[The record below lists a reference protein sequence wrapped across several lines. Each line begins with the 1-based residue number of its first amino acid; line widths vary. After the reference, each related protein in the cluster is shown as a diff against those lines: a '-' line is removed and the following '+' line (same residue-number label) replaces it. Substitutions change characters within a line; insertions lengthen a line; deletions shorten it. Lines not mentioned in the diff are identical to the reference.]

1 MSAQSFPGCREG
13 NWSVLH
19 EARELLAEG
28 LSRLFMWRHSCE
40 PEASARV
47 MEAWPLRFKGQAAE
61 LDSTSGGAISRARDE
76 PQAIPA
82 HLGRSLKSLFWVR
95 AWRNKSHLCWVYA
108 SVSPAHSGP
117 QRLKTDPPS
126 RLLSGSRHTRL
137 SQPPGRSAG
146 AQNWRL
152 CPLGGFLPDSLRFHR
167 ISKTY
172 NMTSSVQVPP
182 HPANFPG
189 NRETVTRP
197 TVRGQR
203 RGVWPLYTFT
213 NSAWEGRCKK
223 DTPTL
228 YPKAP
233 LFQHLYSLSQSWAGR
248 AESNGG
254 KKAGAEGARR
264 AACRGGRGKRRA
276 ALLSC
281 RGSSSPKFPG
291 SRPRPARPRPA
302 WSRAP
307 GWTPCIGP
315 SRSSPPSLRGD
326 LRKLPFLGTWGK
338 PTGVPRRTDAA
349 RNRPLNSG
357 CGLGSVHK
365 GKGCAPLDF
374 LLLHTPPLTAT
385 PHLCIYKEGSGG
397 PCGWKGI

>member
-126 RLLSGSRHTRL
+126 RMLSGSRHTRL

-248 AESNGG
+248 AESSGG

-264 AACRGGRGKRRA
+264 AACEA
-276 ALLSC
+276 AEASAERPFC
-281 RGSSSPKFPG
+281 PVEGAPAPNFPAPAPG
-291 SRPRPARPRPA
+291 PPAPARPGAGLRAGPLQRPEPQLPA
-302 WSRAP
+302 FPARGPQKAALPGHLGKTHWGAKTHRCRAEPTPQLRMRAGQRPQGERMCAP
-307 GWTPCIGP
+307 GFPAPPYTPAHCH
-315 SRSSPPSLRGD
+315 
-326 LRKLPFLGTWGK
+326 
-338 PTGVPRRTDAA
+338 PTSMY
-349 RNRPLNSG
+349 L
-357 CGLGSVHK
+357 
-365 GKGCAPLDF
+365 
-374 LLLHTPPLTAT
+374 
-385 PHLCIYKEGSGG
+385 
-397 PCGWKGI
+397 

>member
-1 MSAQSFPGCREG
+1 
-13 NWSVLH
+13 
-19 EARELLAEG
+19 
-28 LSRLFMWRHSCE
+28 MWRHSCE

-117 QRLKTDPPS
+117 QRLKTDAPS

-182 HPANFPG
+182 PPPQ
-189 NRETVTRP
+189 TS
-197 TVRGQR
+197 RGTAR
-203 RGVWPLYTFT
+203 LSHAP
-213 NSAWEGRCKK
+213 RC
-223 DTPTL
+223 
-228 YPKAP
+228 
-233 LFQHLYSLSQSWAGR
+233 
-248 AESNGG
+248 GG
-254 KKAGAEGARR
+254 KDGASGRSIHLPTP
-264 AACRGGRGKRRA
+264 RGKGDAKRILPLCIPRRH
-276 ALLSC
+276 
-281 RGSSSPKFPG
+281 SSSI
-291 SRPRPARPRPA
+291 S
-302 WSRAP
+302 
-307 GWTPCIGP
+307 T
-315 SRSSPPSLRGD
+315 
-326 LRKLPFLGTWGK
+326 
-338 PTGVPRRTDAA
+338 V
-349 RNRPLNSG
+349 
-357 CGLGSVHK
+357 
-365 GKGCAPLDF
+365 
-374 LLLHTPPLTAT
+374 
-385 PHLCIYKEGSGG
+385 
-397 PCGWKGI
+397 